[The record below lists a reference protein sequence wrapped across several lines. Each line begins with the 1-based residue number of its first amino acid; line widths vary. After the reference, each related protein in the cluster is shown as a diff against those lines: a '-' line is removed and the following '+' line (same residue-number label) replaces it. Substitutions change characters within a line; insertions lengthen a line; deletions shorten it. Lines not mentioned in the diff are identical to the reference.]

1 MSNKGMPPRP
11 TRVSDFIKA
20 ELIIKRGSGL
30 LCGPLLQPSLP
41 CISFLA
47 NHFSSTFSDQHK
59 MAEQEPTTE
68 QLAELAASNE
78 EAENPVNY
86 KPPAQKSLQEIQEL
100 DKDDESLRKYK
111 ETLLGKTNVVASKR
125 PTPSYCLLKRRQ
137 MSVSDRKFTDAVI

>member
-1 MSNKGMPPRP
+1 MLARP
-11 TRVSDFIKA
+11 TCVSDFIKA

-30 LCGPLLQPSLP
+30 FCGPLLQPSSP
-41 CISFLA
+41 SVSCLA
-47 NHFSSTFSDQHK
+47 NHFSPTFSDQHK

-78 EAENPVNY
+78 ETENPVNY

-111 ETLLGKTNVVASKR
+111 ETLLGNTSVVASKR
-125 PTPSYCLLKRRQ
+125 SRPSYRLLNHSQ
-137 MSVSDRKFTDAVI
+137 MLVGDRKFTNAAI